1 MWKTFYETW
10 QVKVLLPRQ
19 DGRMFVDYVLNALY
33 GSCGIDMYFSRL
45 RELSANEL
53 AIPDGLYISLIDLGT
68 TIVLI
73 ERTLQI
79 AYNME
84 CDGYH
89 LSSKQSHALMMRWHS
104 DGEISEFVRTFV
116 LLHQGVPPQTPRVEV
131 EMYEDFLAELHS
143 SLSQRKT

>member
-1 MWKTFYETW
+1 
-10 QVKVLLPRQ
+10 
-19 DGRMFVDYVLNALY
+19 MFVDYVLNALY
-33 GSCGIDMYFSRL
+33 GSCGINMCFSLL

-68 TIVLI
+68 TIGLI
-73 ERTLQI
+73 ERTLHI

-89 LSSKQSHALMMRWHS
+89 LSSTQLYALMMRWHS

-131 EMYEDFLAELHS
+131 EMYEDLISMLTQFSRKNEVPKVQELA
-143 SLSQRKT
+143 R